1 MFSLANTIDDF
12 KEELEDC
19 SNYYSYSFGIVLI
32 FSILLNIILTLVIIY
47 QIYNNKKNIEI
58 EKEVIREIE
67 IPSRY
72 EETIKQNDVSIQTEE
87 PFETIPNPIYQKS
100 RSLPDWVI
108 KDYLDNKKD

>member
-72 EETIKQNDVSIQTEE
+72 EEIISKNNVSCQTEDII
-87 PFETIPNPIYQKS
+87 ETIPNPIYEKS